1 MTLNAADFKLLAMEQ
16 LDPSLFDELYKHT
29 TLLRA
34 NAIF

>member
-1 MTLNAADFKLLAMEQ
+1 MEQ

-34 NAIF
+34 NAIFWV